1 MMDKNKLIVGLDVGT
16 RKICAAAGKV
26 KEKNEIDIIA
36 ATLVDSHGLKEGV
49 IVEPDRTREAVEEAL
64 EKLKELTRSE
74 IYSVFVTISGVH
86 LKGASYTGAVN
97 IPLRNEKRVVGRK
110 DIERAIENARI
121 RAPSLNREV
130 IYVSSPE
137 CVADHHD
144 HIPNPL
150 GMAADSLKA
159 EVFIITGLAHPVG
172 NLRECIN
179 NCDCEV
185 LETVPAVIASSF
197 AICSESKDV
206 NLLIDIGAGT
216 TSVLGLSGGRFKYS
230 RIFPFGGADLTRRV
244 AADFNLSFDKA
255 EELKLRYGSV
265 LVKSIPVDEKIV
277 IPGNP
282 AGSVLRKA
290 FCRAMEPKIKE
301 MLFVLAEFIERCGF
315 AQKKVPEVI
324 ITGGT
329 SLLEGVLEL
338 AQSIIGLPVRLGT
351 VKTGSGGP
359 GSRNSPVYSAGIGLV
374 YYGFEQLKKGEDSSG
389 SKTKMLKFK
398 RIKEWLEE
406 YF

>member
-1 MMDKNKLIVGLDVGT
+1 MNKNKLIVGLDVGT
-16 RKICAAAGKV
+16 QKICAAAGKI
-26 KEKNEIDIIA
+26 KEKNKIDIIA
-36 ATLVDSHGLKEGV
+36 ATLVDSRGLKEGV
-49 IVEPDRTREAVEEAL
+49 IVEPDRTREAIGEAL

-97 IPLRNEKRVVGRK
+97 IPLRNEKRVVARK
-110 DIERAIENARI
+110 DIEKAVENARI
-121 RAPSLNREV
+121 RAPGLNREV
-130 IYVSSPE
+130 VYVSSAE

-144 HIPNPL
+144 RISNPL

-159 EVFIITGLAHPVG
+159 KVFIITGLAHPAN
-172 NLRECIN
+172 NLRECVN

-185 LETVPAVIASSF
+185 LEMVPAVIASSF
-197 AICSESKDV
+197 AIRGESK
-206 NLLIDIGAGT
+206 NTFLLIDIGAGT

-230 RIFPFGGADLTRRV
+230 RVFSFGGADLTRRI
-244 AADFNLSFDKA
+244 AADFSLSFDTA

-282 AGSVLRKA
+282 ARSIFRKA

-301 MLFVLAEFIERCGF
+301 MLFVLSESIERCGF
-315 AQKKVPEVI
+315 AREKVSEVI
-324 ITGGT
+324 VTGGT

-338 AQSIIGLPVRLGT
+338 AQSIIGLPVSLGT
-351 VKTGSGGP
+351 VKTGPGDP

-374 YYGFEQLKKGEDSSG
+374 YYGFQQLKKSEASSTRK
-389 SKTKMLKFK
+389 SKMLRFK
-398 RIKEWLEE
+398 RVKEWLEE